1 MSVRHGR
8 VLALAGDGTA
18 GRSGGGGLGTAQ
30 RCQRGASRYSLRG
43 RRCRRGHRAQR
54 RECVGRRAQR
64 QRADPVRSRGEL
76 SHRCRTGRGETRG
89 ERQAAHDLAQPQRSP
104 GKQGLLPSV
113 PQRLPERGQHLVHRT
128 QGADRARAFA
138 RRGGPE
144 EGRVGLDRAEAGETG
159 RCRVEVAVRA
169 ARRRPGHR
177 PDRGAHRPGRA
188 GTGRWHADPGYRLP
202 QPVAA
207 GGRAHRLVQRLQPGG
222 AVVPEDRRA
231 GTARRARCHRAAL
244 ERARVPFQQRVLRRL
259 RPVRRAPHRA
269 QRLHRRCGR
278 QAAGPARDGER
289 QEYVPLR
296 AGRRARFRLGRGQG
310 LQDAGRQ
317 LAGAGQP
324 EGRRAG
330 DLSRRIR
337 GQREAGTAGYD
348 RFADLLLEIAGCLS
362 VRNGDG
368 GGAAVQRVGGGRHG
382 VPDVLH
388 RRGLRQGRAGYAH
401 AVRDRFRHHP

>member
-8 VLALAGDGTA
+8 VLALAGDGAA
-18 GRSGGGGLGTAQ
+18 GRSGGGSLGTAR
-30 RCQRGASRYSLRG
+30 RCQRGASRHSLRG
-43 RRCRRGHRAQR
+43 RRCRRGQRAQR
-54 RECVGRRAQR
+54 RECVGRRTQR

-76 SHRCRTGRGETRG
+76 SHRRRAGCGETRG
-89 ERQAAHDLAQPQRSP
+89 ERQAAHDLAQPQRSS

-113 PQRLPERGQHLVHRT
+113 PQRVPERGQHVVHRA
-128 QGADRARAFA
+128 QGAHRARSFA
-138 RRGGPE
+138 RRGSLE
-144 EGRVGLDRAEAGETG
+144 ERRVGLDRAEAGEAG
-159 RCRVEVAVRA
+159 RRRIEVAVRA
-169 ARRRPGHR
+169 ARRWPGHR
-177 PDRGAHRPGRA
+177 PDRGAHRPGRTGA
-188 GTGRWHADPGYRLP
+188 GRRHAGPGYRLP
-202 QPVAA
+202 QPAAA
-207 GGRAHRLVQRLQPGG
+207 GGRAHRLVRRLQPGG

-231 GTARRARCHRAAL
+231 GTARRAWRHRAAL
-244 ERARVPFQQRVLRRL
+244 ERARIPFQQRVLRRL
-259 RPVRRAPHRA
+259 RPVRRPPHRT

-289 QEYVPLR
+289 QEHVPLR
-296 AGRRARFRLGRGQG
+296 ARRRARFRLGRGQG

-337 GQREAGTAGYD
+337 GQRRTGAQGHH
-348 RFADLLLEIAGCLS
+348 RFADLLLEVAGRLS